1 MSKIL
6 ANQIANYLDN
16 APIEIKE
23 GLNIP
28 TGKPLQVNGSIGTN
42 GQVLST
48 DGTGLVWANAPYFD
62 GNYNSLT
69 NQPTIPPAQVNSDW
83 NSNSGVTQI
92 LNKPIVPPVPSVTIA
107 GSPSGSGSL
116 TYNSSNGE
124 FTFTPAD
131 FSSYLTTETDPVF
144 LASDAAAVTAAKIT
158 NWDTAYG
165 WGDHGTQSYITLTNI
180 SAATAAA
187 SGGGTLTYSNS
198 TGVFTLTPPDLSG
211 YLTAESDT
219 LATVTARGATTSA
232 NVAVNDMTVNGN
244 LTVIGTTT
252 SNNQS
257 TLNVAATEIV
267 INDGQSGT
275 PALNGSLKI
284 DRGTGTDT
292 AIRWNEGTDI
302 WEFTNDGTTYNPIPT
317 NNNQLTNGAGY
328 LTSYTETDPV
338 FAASVAAGITNT
350 NVTNWNT
357 AYGWG
362 DHSTAGYLTAE
373 ADTLDT
379 ITARGNS
386 TNNGITVGGIT
397 VNGNMTVNG
406 TQTVINTTTLKVSDN
421 EITLNND
428 VTGTPTENAGIEVER
443 GLSANVR
450 IRWDETSDR
459 WQFTNNGSNYTN
471 IAVNISDLPN
481 DSGFISSY
489 TETDPIFT
497 ASAASSITTQNLTN
511 WNAAYNWGD
520 HAQAGYLTSL
530 GDAAGVTTA
539 KITNWDTAFGW
550 GDHSTA
556 GYATE
561 TWVNGRGYL
570 TAEADTLATVTGRG
584 ATTSQQIIANGG
596 VRGGTISS
604 GSSNDVQLSHNNS
617 THKSTLQHLNTW
629 SDFDIKSVTDINIL
643 GGITEGG
650 GVNLSHTTNAGD
662 TPVVRLSTTSSGVTL
677 GTGDLTTTG
686 KLYYSN
692 NFATTGDL
700 PNATTYHGMFAHV
713 HAEGHGYFAH
723 GGLWTQL
730 LDTGS
735 ALGDLANVSAT
746 APNTNDVLTWNGSG
760 WAPAA
765 AQGGGGG
772 TYADSDVDTHLN
784 VSAASTNEVLSWNGS
799 DYAWVSNS
807 GLADVVSDTSPQLGG
822 NLDLNSRTINGT
834 GSINFTGTLTATS
847 IVKSGGTSSQF
858 LKADGS
864 VDSNS
869 YLTSYTETDPVFSAS
884 AASAITT
891 TNITNWNTAYG
902 WGNHA
907 AQGYLTS
914 VGGIN
919 TLTDVNLTTP
929 LTNQTLVY
937 NGSQWVNSYGA
948 SGLQSRATA
957 QASTGTLADGAATN
971 VTLGASKSYL
981 LMKVQTSAAA
991 WVTLYT
997 DTGSRSSDSSRL
1009 ETTDPAPGSGVIAEV
1024 ITSAASTQIITP
1036 GVMGWNDDGTPST
1049 NVYAKVVNKS
1059 GASANITV
1067 TITYVALEI

>member
-1 MSKIL
+1 MSKLL
-6 ANQIANYLDN
+6 ANEIANYGDN
-16 APIEIKE
+16 APIDIKE

-28 TGKPLQVNGSIGTN
+28 TGKPLQAAGVSGTS
-42 GQVLST
+42 GQVLSST
-48 DGTGLVWANAPYFD
+48 GTTIEWVTPFD
-62 GNYNSLT
+62 GDYNSLS
-69 NQPTIPPAQVNSDW
+69 NLPSIPAAQVPADW
-83 NSNSGVTQI
+83 NATSGAARI
-92 LNKPIVPPVPSVTIA
+92 LNKPVVPPQPSVTTASA
-107 GSPSGSGSL
+107 GTAAL
-116 TYNSSNGE
+116 AYNSLNGE
-124 FTFTPAD
+124 FTFTP
-131 FSSYLTTETDPVF
+131 
-144 LASDAAAVTAAKIT
+144 
-158 NWDTAYG
+158 
-165 WGDHGTQSYITLTNI
+165 
-180 SAATAAA
+180 
-187 SGGGTLTYSNS
+187 
-198 TGVFTLTPPDLSG
+198 PDLSG
-211 YLTAESDT
+211 Y
-219 LATVTARGATTSA
+219 
-232 NVAVNDMTVNGN
+232 
-244 LTVIGTTT
+244 
-252 SNNQS
+252 
-257 TLNVAATEIV
+257 ATEAWV
-267 INDGQSGT
+267 
-275 PALNGSLKI
+275 GS
-284 DRGTGTDT
+284 
-292 AIRWNEGTDI
+292 
-302 WEFTNDGTTYNPIPT
+302 
-317 NNNQLTNGAGY
+317 QGY
-328 LTSYTETDPV
+328 LTSYTETD
-338 FAASVAAGITNT
+338 
-350 NVTNWNT
+350 
-357 AYGWG
+357 
-362 DHSTAGYLTAE
+362 
-373 ADTLDT
+373 TLDSVV
-379 ITARGNS
+379 ARGNN
-386 TNNGITVGGIT
+386 TGGDI
-397 VNGNMTVNG
+397 V
-406 TQTVINTTTLKVSDN
+406 VSDN
-421 EITLNND
+421 L
-428 VTGTPTENAGIEVER
+428 
-443 GLSANVR
+443 
-450 IRWDETSDR
+450 
-459 WQFTNNGSNYTN
+459 Y
-471 IAVNISDLPN
+471 
-481 DSGFISSY
+481 
-489 TETDPIFT
+489 
-497 ASAASSITTQNLTN
+497 
-511 WNAAYNWGD
+511 
-520 HAQAGYLTSL
+520 
-530 GDAAGVTTA
+530 
-539 KITNWDTAFGW
+539 
-550 GDHSTA
+550 
-556 GYATE
+556 
-561 TWVNGRGYL
+561 
-570 TAEADTLATVTGRG
+570 
-584 ATTSQQIIANGG
+584 
-596 VRGGTISS
+596 
-604 GSSNDVQLSHNNS
+604 
-617 THKSTLQHLNTW
+617 
-629 SDFDIKSVTDINIL
+629 L
-643 GGITEGG
+643 GGSG
-650 GVNLSHTTNAGD
+650 
-662 TPVVRLSTTSSGVTL
+662 TTSSYRLYNTGSDIWIQNSQTGGKIKASAPSGFEVTGGLYSNTLINVQGGVTL
-677 GTGDLTTTG
+677 YEDSGLSGSEIRLTTTGTGMTFYGDIELGSGDLTTTG

-735 ALGDLANVSAT
+735 ALGDLADVSAT

-772 TYADSDVDTHLN
+772 SYADSDVDTHLN
-784 VSAASTNEVLSWNGS
+784 VSAASTNEVLSWDGS

-884 AASAITT
+884 EAAGITSTDT
-891 TNITNWNTAYG
+891 TNWDTAYG

-907 AQGYLTS
+907 GQGYLTS
-914 VGGIN
+914 VGSIN

-957 QASTGTLADGAATN
+957 QASTGTLANGAATN